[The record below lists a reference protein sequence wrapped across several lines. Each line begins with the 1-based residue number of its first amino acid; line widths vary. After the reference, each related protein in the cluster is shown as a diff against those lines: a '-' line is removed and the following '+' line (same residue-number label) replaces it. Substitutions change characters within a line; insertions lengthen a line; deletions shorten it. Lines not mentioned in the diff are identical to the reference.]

1 MDFLGLVVE
10 LKGLRQQKTEG
21 GMEIE
26 ELARDLRARQTAI
39 ETIVLAMFTH
49 LATNTEAPAHFIGQ
63 IVDDADRI
71 MLQAQQQARGEDVA
85 STAAARNAL
94 HNFNHA
100 LLVNATKISPASAR
114 G

>member
-21 GMEIE
+21 WMEME
-26 ELARDLRARQTAI
+26 ELARELRARQTAI
-39 ETIVLAMFTH
+39 ETIVQAMLAH
-49 LATNTEAPAHFIGQ
+49 LATHSEAPAHFIGQ
-63 IVDDADRI
+63 IMDDADRI
-71 MLQAQQQARGEDVA
+71 ASEAHGEDNA

-94 HNFNHA
+94 RNFNHA
-100 LLVNATKISPASAR
+100 LLTHVSKVSQTSGR